1 VSGRRLAFALPF
13 ALPFAFALTF
23 ASGSASAADEL
34 SGADKLRVVYSNQFA
49 WTREGLPLVTVRV
62 AEGRNEVVLGAS
74 NPLGGVRVLPDG
86 DGGAEVKGGATWTVR
101 VEGGKPAKVRWH
113 VVVGK
118 LPPGDSQLPTAMQL
132 WRDRGFSPRTFEI
145 GAIFGVK
152 GEVLDS
158 RRVLITIS
166 PRDDESAARAEA
178 KALSEKWHGDFGVH
192 PELAERPR
200 GIVEATDEHGM
211 VVRNDAILWFAP
223 GTNGL
228 IEVKDIDKEGGG
240 KESRR
245 YFGKIYVT
253 VDAKGTLAVV
263 NAVPEDKLLAGLVP
277 AEMSASS
284 PTEALKA
291 QAVAGRNELLAK
303 IGTRHLTD
311 PYRLCATQHC
321 QVYAGAGREDARST
335 AAVVA
340 TQGELLMRDSGGIV
354 DTVYSASCGG
364 HTEDND
370 RAWGGTPDASLRGR
384 LDGDAPAVRRLN
396 RFATVD
402 DAQVLAFLDETISS
416 PDPRPYCARPRE
428 AKTNFRWTKEID
440 LGAAQAKAGL
450 GAWKEVQPLERG
462 VSGRVTRLKISGD
475 SGTKEIRGELEV
487 RRALGGLKSAMFVLT
502 AARGPD
508 GHLTGLTAR
517 GGGHGHGIGMCQT
530 GAVGMAESG
539 ASYRDIL
546 KHYYGSSHLKRMY

>member
-1 VSGRRLAFALPF
+1 LAIAFAF
-13 ALPFAFALTF
+13 TSTF
-23 ASGSASAADEL
+23 TSTFADEL

-49 WTREGLPLVTVRV
+49 WTRDGLPLVTVRV
-62 AEGRNEVVLGAS
+62 ADGRREVVLGAS
-74 NPLGGVRVLPDG
+74 NPLAGVRVLPDG
-86 DGGAEVKGGATWTVR
+86 EGGADVQAGALWTVR
-101 VEGGKPAKVRWH
+101 VDGGKPAKLRWH

-118 LPPGDSQLPTAMQL
+118 HTPGDAQLASTMQL
-132 WRDRGFSPRTFEI
+132 WRDRGFQPRTFEV
-145 GAIFGVK
+145 GSVFGVK

-158 RRVLITIS
+158 RRVLVTVA
-166 PRDDESAARAEA
+166 PLDDEAPARAQA
-178 KALSEKWHGDFGVH
+178 RSLSEKFHGDFGVH

-200 GIVEATDEHGM
+200 GTVVATDEHG
-211 VVRNDAILWFAP
+211 VAVRNDAILWFAP
-223 GTNGL
+223 GNNGL

-245 YFGKIYVT
+245 YFGRIYVT
-253 VDAKGTLAVV
+253 VDNAGTLAVV

-277 AEMSASS
+277 AEMSPSS

-291 QAVAGRNELLAK
+291 QSVAARNELLAK

-335 AAVVA
+335 SAVVA
-340 TQGELLMRDSGGIV
+340 TQGELLLRDSGGVV

-364 HTEDND
+364 HTEDNE
-370 RAWGGTPDASLRGR
+370 RAWGGTPDASLRGK
-384 LDGDAPAVRRLN
+384 LDGDANAVRRLN
-396 RFATVD
+396 RFASVD
-402 DAQVLAFLDETISS
+402 DGAVAAFLDEKIDS
-416 PDPRPYCARPRE
+416 PEPRPYCARPRE

-440 LGAAQAKAGL
+440 LAAASARAGV
-450 GAWKEVQPLERG
+450 GGWKDVRTVERG
-462 VSGRVTRLKISGD
+462 VSGRVTRLTIVGEG
-475 SGTKEIRGELEV
+475 GTKEVRGELEV
-487 RRALGGLKSAMFVLT
+487 RRALGNLKSAMFVLT
-502 AARGPD
+502 ATRGPD
-508 GHLTGLTAR
+508 GHLASLSAR